1 MLKNKNSR
9 RHFIKQT
16 TFTILTAGSARSYAA
31 NEKLN
36 IGIIGV
42 FNRGKANLDGV
53 KNENITALCDVD
65 SNFLSTQ
72 SRNFPK
78 ANQYADFRR
87 MIDSENLDAL
97 VVSSPDHTHAV
108 ATSFGLNNGLHTYC
122 EKPLTHTI
130 SECRTITNLARE
142 KNLVTQMGTQIHA
155 GENYRR
161 VVELLNSN
169 AIGKV
174 NEVHV
179 WVAST
184 FGGQPRTKGSYDA
197 PNNLNYNLWLGP
209 QKKYTPYHPTHHP
222 FHWRQWWD
230 FAGGTLADIGC
241 HYIDLSHW
249 ALNLRHP
256 SKIKVIDGPKPDNEY
271 TPQSL
276 VVDFHYKEIGK
287 QPKTKLR
294 WYHGKSRPPHF
305 SEGILPNWGNGCL
318 FIGNKG
324 MLLADYNKH
333 LLLPEKDFKDF
344 QKPEPIIPKSIGHHQ
359 EWIEAIKTGSETTCN
374 FDYSGPLTE
383 VVLLGNI
390 AHRTNTPIVWD
401 HKKMKATGQSQAD
414 EFINH
419 QYSKGWEL

>member
-65 SNFLSTQ
+65 SNFLSAQ

-97 VVSSPDHTHAV
+97 VVSSPDQTHAV

-174 NEVHV
+174 NEVHGV
-179 WVAST
+179 ECPIYYDSPKGWAGTADLVATYESQLSICDFKQKNSIMKESYSSYHEYMTQISGYSLAHDKLFGST
-184 FGGQPRTKGSYDA
+184 ITQG
-197 PNNLNYNLWLGP
+197 
-209 QKKYTPYHPTHHP
+209 
-222 FHWRQWWD
+222 
-230 FAGGTLADIGC
+230 
-241 HYIDLSHW
+241 
-249 ALNLRHP
+249 
-256 SKIKVIDGPKPDNEY
+256 VI
-271 TPQSL
+271 
-276 VVDFHYKEIGK
+276 
-287 QPKTKLR
+287 
-294 WYHGKSRPPHF
+294 
-305 SEGILPNWGNGCL
+305 
-318 FIGNKG
+318 
-324 MLLADYNKH
+324 LLATTDLVFQIFRIDHEKLKEYQQKFLDRVEQYYSLINK
-333 LLLPEKDFKDF
+333 
-344 QKPEPIIPKSIGHHQ
+344 
-359 EWIEAIKTGSETTCN
+359 
-374 FDYSGPLTE
+374 
-383 VVLLGNI
+383 
-390 AHRTNTPIVWD
+390 
-401 HKKMKATGQSQAD
+401 
-414 EFINH
+414 
-419 QYSKGWEL
+419 

>member
-42 FNRGKANLDGV
+42 FNRGKANLNGV

-65 SNFLSTQ
+65 SNFLSAQ

-161 VVELLNSN
+161 VVELLHSK
-169 AIGKV
+169 AIGKI
-174 NEVHV
+174 NE
-179 WVAST
+179 
-184 FGGQPRTKGSYDA
+184 
-197 PNNLNYNLWLGP
+197 
-209 QKKYTPYHPTHHP
+209 
-222 FHWRQWWD
+222 
-230 FAGGTLADIGC
+230 
-241 HYIDLSHW
+241 
-249 ALNLRHP
+249 
-256 SKIKVIDGPKPDNEY
+256 
-271 TPQSL
+271 
-276 VVDFHYKEIGK
+276 
-287 QPKTKLR
+287 KTDTR
-294 WYHGKSRPPHF
+294 
-305 SEGILPNWGNGCL
+305 
-318 FIGNKG
+318 NK
-324 MLLADYNKH
+324 
-333 LLLPEKDFKDF
+333 
-344 QKPEPIIPKSIGHHQ
+344 
-359 EWIEAIKTGSETTCN
+359 
-374 FDYSGPLTE
+374 
-383 VVLLGNI
+383 
-390 AHRTNTPIVWD
+390 
-401 HKKMKATGQSQAD
+401 
-414 EFINH
+414 
-419 QYSKGWEL
+419 